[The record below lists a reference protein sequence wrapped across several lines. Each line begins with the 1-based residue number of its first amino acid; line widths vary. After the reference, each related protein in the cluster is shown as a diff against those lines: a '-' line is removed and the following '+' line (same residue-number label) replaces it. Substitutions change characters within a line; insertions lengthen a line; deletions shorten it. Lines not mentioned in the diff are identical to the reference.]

1 MEKKTNWVD
10 NISGEALLFLTAIIW
25 GSGFVAQRKAME
37 GMQPFAFVSLRFL
50 LGALVLLP
58 ILLIRKKQAQ
68 KEHSEKVQDKDRK
81 SQSFFKD
88 KVLPCLLAGFFLFG
102 GTSLQQLGI
111 VTTSAAKSGFLTS
124 LYLVLVPI
132 AGLFFGK
139 KLNGWVWL
147 GVGMAFVGIYFL
159 SVGID
164 LSIQTGDILLLLGSL
179 FWVFQ
184 ILTLDHYSTKMDGL
198 SLAFGEFLTTSVLAL
213 IASLIFESGPM
224 IKEPSAWLP
233 LLYSGVVVV
242 GIAFTLQ
249 VIGQS
254 KVDPTLASLI
264 MGLEAVFALIAG
276 MIFLDERLTG
286 REFLGSGL
294 MLAAVILVQLK
305 GQQNKEQTEL
315 IDKTSQ

>member
-1 MEKKTNWVD
+1 MDKKTDWVKKF
-10 NISGEALLFLTAIIW
+10 SGEGVLFLTAIIW
-25 GSGFVAQRKAME
+25 GSGFVAQRKAMD
-37 GMQPFAFVSLRFL
+37 GMQPFAFIALRFL
-50 LGALVLLP
+50 MGALVLLP
-58 ILLIRKKQAQ
+58 ILLIRKKQNQ
-68 KEHSEKVQDKDRK
+68 KDQDKDQV
-81 SQSFFKD
+81 SQNFFKD
-88 KVLPCLLAGFFLFG
+88 KILPCLLTGLFLFG

-139 KLNGWVWL
+139 KLNRWVWL
-147 GVGMAFVGIYFL
+147 GVVMAFVGIYFL
-159 SVGID
+159 SVGMD
-164 LSIQTGDILLLLGSL
+164 LSIHTGDILLLLGSL

-198 SLAFGEFLTTSVLAL
+198 SLAFGEFLTTAALAL
-213 IASLIFESGPM
+213 IASLIFESDPM
-224 IKEPSAWLP
+224 IKDPSAWLP

-249 VIGQS
+249 VYGQS
-254 KVDPTLASLI
+254 KVDPALASLI

-276 MIFLDERLTG
+276 MIFLGERLTG
-286 REFLGSGL
+286 RELLGSGL

-305 GQQNKEQTEL
+305 GQQNKEQTE
-315 IDKTSQ
+315 

>member
-1 MEKKTNWVD
+1 MDKKTDWVKKF
-10 NISGEALLFLTAIIW
+10 SGEGVLFLTAIIW
-25 GSGFVAQRKAME
+25 GSGFVAQRKAMD
-37 GMQPFAFVSLRFL
+37 GMQPFAFIALRFL
-50 LGALVLLP
+50 MGALVLLP
-58 ILLIRKKQAQ
+58 ILLIRKKQNQ
-68 KEHSEKVQDKDRK
+68 KDQNKDQV
-81 SQSFFKD
+81 SQNFFKD
-88 KVLPCLLAGFFLFG
+88 KILPCLLTGLFLFG

-139 KLNGWVWL
+139 KLNRWVWL
-147 GVGMAFVGIYFL
+147 GVVMAFVGIYFL
-159 SVGID
+159 SVGMD
-164 LSIQTGDILLLLGSL
+164 LSIHTGDILLLLGSL

-198 SLAFGEFLTTSVLAL
+198 SLAFGEFLTTAALAL
-213 IASLIFESGPM
+213 IASLIFESDPM
-224 IKEPSAWLP
+224 IKDPSAWLP

-249 VIGQS
+249 VYGQS
-254 KVDPTLASLI
+254 KVDPALASLI

-276 MIFLDERLTG
+276 MIFLGERLTG
-286 REFLGSGL
+286 RELLGSGL

-305 GQQNKEQTEL
+305 GQQNKEQTE
-315 IDKTSQ
+315 

>member
-1 MEKKTNWVD
+1 MDKKTDWVK
-10 NISGEALLFLTAIIW
+10 NFSGEGVLFLTAIIW
-25 GSGFVAQRKAME
+25 GSGFVAQRKAMD
-37 GMQPFAFVSLRFL
+37 GMQPFAFIALRFL
-50 LGALVLLP
+50 MGALVLLP
-58 ILLIRKKQAQ
+58 ILLIRKKQNQ
-68 KEHSEKVQDKDRK
+68 KDQDKDQV
-81 SQSFFKD
+81 SQNFFKD
-88 KVLPCLLAGFFLFG
+88 KILPCLLTGLFLFG

-139 KLNGWVWL
+139 KLNRWVWL
-147 GVGMAFVGIYFL
+147 GVVMAFVGIYFL
-159 SVGID
+159 SVGMD
-164 LSIQTGDILLLLGSL
+164 LSIHTGDILLLLGSL

-198 SLAFGEFLTTSVLAL
+198 SLAFGEFLTTAALAL
-213 IASLIFESGPM
+213 IASLIFESDPM
-224 IKEPSAWLP
+224 IKDPSAWLP

-249 VIGQS
+249 VYGQS
-254 KVDPTLASLI
+254 KVDPALASLI

-276 MIFLDERLTG
+276 MIFLGERLTG
-286 REFLGSGL
+286 RELLGSGL

-305 GQQNKEQTEL
+305 GQQNKEQTE
-315 IDKTSQ
+315 

>member
-1 MEKKTNWVD
+1 MDKKTDWVK
-10 NISGEALLFLTAIIW
+10 NFSGEGVLFLTAIIW
-25 GSGFVAQRKAME
+25 GSGFVAQRKAMD
-37 GMQPFAFVSLRFL
+37 GMQPFAFIALRFL
-50 LGALVLLP
+50 MGALVLLP
-58 ILLIRKKQAQ
+58 ILLIRKKQNQ
-68 KEHSEKVQDKDRK
+68 KDQNKDQV
-81 SQSFFKD
+81 SQNFFKD
-88 KVLPCLLAGFFLFG
+88 KILPCLLTGLFLFG

-139 KLNGWVWL
+139 KLNRWVWL
-147 GVGMAFVGIYFL
+147 GVVMAFVGIYFL
-159 SVGID
+159 SVGMD
-164 LSIQTGDILLLLGSL
+164 LSIHTGDILLLLGSL

-198 SLAFGEFLTTSVLAL
+198 SLAFGEFLTTAALAL
-213 IASLIFESGPM
+213 IASLIFESDPM
-224 IKEPSAWLP
+224 IKDPSAWLP

-249 VIGQS
+249 VYGQS
-254 KVDPTLASLI
+254 KVDPALASLI

-276 MIFLDERLTG
+276 MIFLGERLTG
-286 REFLGSGL
+286 RELLGSGL

-305 GQQNKEQTEL
+305 GQQNKEQTE
-315 IDKTSQ
+315 

>member
-1 MEKKTNWVD
+1 M
-10 NISGEALLFLTAIIW
+10 
-25 GSGFVAQRKAME
+25 
-37 GMQPFAFVSLRFL
+37 
-50 LGALVLLP
+50 
-58 ILLIRKKQAQ
+58 
-68 KEHSEKVQDKDRK
+68 
-81 SQSFFKD
+81 
-88 KVLPCLLAGFFLFG
+88 
-102 GTSLQQLGI
+102 QQLGI

-139 KLNGWVWL
+139 KLNRWVWL
-147 GVGMAFVGIYFL
+147 GVVMAFAGIYFL

-198 SLAFGEFLTTSVLAL
+198 SLAFGEFLTTSALAL

-224 IKEPSAWLP
+224 IKDHSAWLP

-264 MGLEAVFALIAG
+264 MGLEAVFALIFG
-276 MIFLDERLTG
+276 MIFLGERLTG
-286 REFLGSGL
+286 REFLGSAL
-294 MLAAVILVQLK
+294 LLAAVFLVQSK
-305 GQQNKEQTEL
+305 GQQKKN
-315 IDKTSQ
+315 SQN

>member
-1 MEKKTNWVD
+1 MEKKTDWV
-10 NISGEALLFLTAIIW
+10 NKFSGEGVLFLTAIIW
-25 GSGFVAQRKAME
+25 GSGFVAQRKAMD
-37 GMQPFAFVSLRFL
+37 GMQPFAFVALRFL
-50 LGALVLLP
+50 MGALVLLP
-58 ILLIRKKQAQ
+58 ILLIRKKKAQ
-68 KEHSEKVQDKDRK
+68 KEQSGKEQDKNSK
-81 SQSFFKD
+81 GQNFFKD
-88 KVLPCLLAGFFLFG
+88 RVLPCLLAGFFLFG

-111 VTTSAAKSGFLTS
+111 MTTSAAKSGFLTS

-139 KLNGWVWL
+139 KLNRWVWL
-147 GVGMAFVGIYFL
+147 GVVMAFAGIYFL

-164 LSIQTGDILLLLGSL
+164 LSIQTGDLLLLLGSL

-198 SLAFGEFLTTSVLAL
+198 RLAFGEFLTTSALAF

-224 IKEPSAWLP
+224 IKDPSAWLP

-249 VIGQS
+249 VFGQS

-286 REFLGSGL
+286 REFLGSAL
-294 MLAAVILVQLK
+294 LLAAVFLVQLK
-305 GQQNKEQTEL
+305 GQQKKEQPEL
-315 IDKTSQ
+315 IDKTSK